1 MFLLPSMENLFMGA
15 IWVNSWLKCYL
26 KEIRETTFLYK
37 SLIQHFTLRITFWF
51 LLYYLPFALWI
62 FYFHSVFTYTYLS
75 KRRAIWCMII
85 GWGLT
90 LYCTTYIVAFTSYR
104 KQTNFPMEF
113 FPLFSFSALY
123 FLYCI
128 ATNVQ
133 KLSCLLYSYKT
144 EINENVGTWKKA
156 HNYETEWMTVWEK
169 LYTIVDLMMVDHEDH
184 HPYFEYAGRYV
195 GR

>member
-1 MFLLPSMENLFMGA
+1 MVEMLPKGNTRNDISLQ
-15 IWVNSWLKCYL
+15 IPY
-26 KEIRETTFLYK
+26 TTFHLENNV
-37 SLIQHFTLRITFWF
+37 LIFVILFT
-51 LLYYLPFALWI
+51 LWI
-62 FYFHSVFTYTYLS
+62 FYFHSVCTYTYLS

-85 GWGLT
+85 GWGEALH
-90 LYCTTYIVAFTSYR
+90 CTMYIVAFTSYR

-184 HPYFEYAGRYV
+184 HPEFEYAGRYV